1 MDLQIPPM
9 AEEATLTSI
18 NLRNKEQPEK
28 IWRKELKNR
37 RA

>member
-1 MDLQIPPM
+1 MALLIPRM
-9 AEEATLTSI
+9 VEEVTPILT
-18 NLRNKEQPEK
+18 NLRNRELPEK